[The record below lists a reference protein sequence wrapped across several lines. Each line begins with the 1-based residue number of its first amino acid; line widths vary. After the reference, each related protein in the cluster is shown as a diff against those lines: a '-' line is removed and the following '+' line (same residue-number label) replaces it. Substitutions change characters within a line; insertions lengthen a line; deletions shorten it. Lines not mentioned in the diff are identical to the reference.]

1 MWSLANMT
9 VKARLGVAGLVVLLG
24 LIALSGYTLLQIRS
38 DAMDAHSVRIK
49 HIVEVSQGIVA
60 NFQKLESDKKLTRE
74 EAQAQAKEALRSL
87 RFNKDDYFWFIALF
101 RGRLP

>member
-38 DAMDAHSVRIK
+38 DA
-49 HIVEVSQGIVA
+49 
-60 NFQKLESDKKLTRE
+60 
-74 EAQAQAKEALRSL
+74 
-87 RFNKDDYFWFIALF
+87 
-101 RGRLP
+101 